1 MVADGASGKGMA
13 PTHGDLSICA
23 GCTTMLQFHQPDA
36 STPITLKL
44 LTLAEFA
51 TLEDQEQSELRLVQ
65 SIIQALNAVRR
76 EPIR

>member
-1 MVADGASGKGMA
+1 
-13 PTHGDLSICA
+13 
-23 GCTTMLQFHQPDA
+23 MLQFHQLDA

-51 TLEDQEQSELRLVQ
+51 ALEDQEQRELRLMQ
-65 SIIQALNAVRR
+65 SIIQALNAARR